1 MHAVVSCCLAYV
13 PLEQWPHPGVETCR
27 TAVWGHHCICCQECR
42 TDACAQVHQGACLP
56 KLIFTY
62 ESGFGSSGIYIC
74 IYACMQ
80 IYNTVSRHFT
90 LCYIIAQC
98 ICTLYLPLKV
108 LSRTTSEAMNY
119 YGIPGSAATQTFLV
133 FMDRFFDMLNVRHP
147 DESIHKRKEDLR
159 PYRSVDDE
167 RLQVKLSSHN
177 NLYNKYIDCNAINAR
192 IQAISHRYTV
202 AWRWLPGVSGPL
214 GA

>member
-1 MHAVVSCCLAYV
+1 MRVDLAAQVYIYAYMHA
-13 PLEQWPHPGVETCR
+13 CR
-27 TAVWGHHCICCQECR
+27 FITQCQ
-42 TDACAQVHQGACLP
+42 
-56 KLIFTY
+56 
-62 ESGFGSSGIYIC
+62 GISH
-74 IYACMQ
+74 YA
-80 IYNTVSRHFT
+80 
-90 LCYIIAQC
+90 IIAQC

-202 AWRWLPGVSGPL
+202 A
-214 GA
+214 